1 MKITKYILKV
11 YTLEKEWRMI
21 QGSIFVNNKTQAV
34 RLPIEA
40 RFDEGIKRV
49 VIRKVGKERILSPLE
64 NSWDSF
70 FLSEDKVSDDFLT
83 ERAAQTESIR
93 EDF

>member
-1 MKITKYILKV
+1 
-11 YTLEKEWRMI
+11 MI
-21 QGSIFVNNKTQAV
+21 RAHIDFALMALFNLGFYGSGVE
-34 RLPIEA
+34 LPIEA

-70 FLSEDKVSDDFLT
+70 FLTEDKVSDDFLS
-83 ERAAQTESIR
+83 ERAAQN
-93 EDF
+93 

>member
-1 MKITKYILKV
+1 
-11 YTLEKEWRMI
+11 MI

-40 RFDEGIKRV
+40 RFDESIKRV

-64 NSWDSF
+64 NTWDSF
-70 FLSEDKVSDDFLT
+70 FLTKETVSDDFLT
-83 ERAAQTESIR
+83 ERAEQTESVR
-93 EDF
+93 EAF

>member
-1 MKITKYILKV
+1 ML
-11 YTLEKEWRMI
+11 

-40 RFDEGIKRV
+40 RFDESIKRV

-64 NSWDSF
+64 NVWDSF
-70 FLSEDKVSDDFLT
+70 FLSDDKVSDDFLT
-83 ERAAQTESIR
+83 KRAAQTESIR